1 MASKIRDIIRDIV
14 AGLTFTEPINS
25 IVDNGNDT
33 YTIEVCNT
41 YHVQASCSTI
51 SIGGTDYNVI
61 AVVDNTSITISST
74 SAPVGDYY
82 TIAAP
87 FYFAGTRIAVNSK
100 LSLIEDYK
108 DKLPF
113 VFLWE
118 VLQEGIITDTDSR
131 LEQETT
137 VRLFFL
143 APRDKELNDTETLYN
158 DSVDPMSNLLE
169 AFVASLEGNTLI
181 LDDNID
187 RYDRLA
193 LPKFGVSEEAGAKD
207 SFFNEYLSGLELR
220 ITLPILRKFTG
231 GTCGC

>member
-1 MASKIRDIIRDIV
+1 MAKIRDIIRDIV
-14 AGLTFTEPINS
+14 TGLTFTEAITNL
-25 IVDNGNDT
+25 VDNGDST
-33 YTIEVCNT
+33 YTIEVCKT
-41 YHVQASCSTI
+41 YHVQAGCSTI
-51 SIGGTDYNVI
+51 SIGGIDYNVT
-61 AVVDNTSITISST
+61 AVVDNTSITV
-74 SAPVGDYY
+74 SAAVLPVGTTY

-87 FYFAGTRIAVNSK
+87 FYFAGTRIAVNAK
-100 LSLIEDYK
+100 LSLIESYE

-118 VLQEGIITDTDSR
+118 VVQEGIITDEESR

-143 APRDKELNDTETLYN
+143 APRDKEINDTDTLYN
-158 DSVDPMSNLLE
+158 DSVDPMGNLLE
-169 AFVASLEGNTLI
+169 AFVESLEGNVLI

-193 LPKFGVSEEAGAKD
+193 LPKFGVTSDEGAKD

>member
-25 IVDNGNDT
+25 IVDNGDST
-33 YTIEVCNT
+33 YTILVCNT
-41 YHVQASCSTI
+41 YHTQAICSTI
-51 SIGGTDYNVI
+51 SIGGTDYNVT
-61 AVVDNTSITISST
+61 AAVDNTSITVSAVA
-74 SAPVGDYY
+74 APVGPDY

-87 FYFAGTRIAVNSK
+87 FYFAGTRLAVNTK

-118 VLQEGIITDTDSR
+118 VLQEGIIKDTESR

-143 APRDKELNDTETLYN
+143 APRDKELNDTDTLYN
-158 DSVDPMSNLLE
+158 DSVDPMGNLLE
-169 AFVASLEGNTLI
+169 AFVESLEGNTLI

-187 RYDRLA
+187 RYDRVA
-193 LPKFGVSEEAGAKD
+193 LPKFGKEATEGAKD

-231 GTCGC
+231 GTCEC